1 MDQLVPTG
9 KPTTPQLPGVS
20 ALHQARKQFPLTLL
34 EIRAIR
40 KWLDSQSREAHLPPT
55 QQGHVSLVA
64 SELLVNLLEHAEP
77 PPSSVELQCRISRGR
92 ITVEIAALAHSFS
105 GEEAF
110 LAAKSTPEDFDSL
123 AEGGMGLY
131 FVAQFTSELHYIPA
145 KGRNQP
151 EKFIYSVELP

>member
-9 KPTTPQLPGVS
+9 KPANPPSPGMLAS
-20 ALHQARKQFPLTLL
+20 HQTHKQFPLTLL

-40 KWLDSQSREAHLPPT
+40 KWLDTQSREAHLPPT

-77 PPSSVELQCRISRGR
+77 PPTSVDLQCRISRGR
-92 ITVEIAALAHSFS
+92 ITVEIAAQARSFT

-110 LAAKSTPEDFDSL
+110 LAAKTNPEEFDSL

-151 EKFIYSVELP
+151 EKFIFSVEHP